1 MKNQMKNRMKLGDVN
16 TSPSLYMVFGPKV
29 AVWVCTGT
37 FVSGCCVCLVFAPF
51 FLNQKVPH
59 LHATTTTTCRV
70 FTIQVFNLLVH
81 FPSVKP
87 TLIFAG
93 LQGQEGKL

>member
-37 FVSGCCVCLVFAPF
+37 FVSGCCVCLVFCA
-51 FLNQKVPH
+51 
-59 LHATTTTTCRV
+59 V
-70 FTIQVFNLLVH
+70 FEN
-81 FPSVKP
+81 
-87 TLIFAG
+87 
-93 LQGQEGKL
+93 

>member
-51 FLNQKVPH
+51 LKIKKSHTYMLPPL
-59 LHATTTTTCRV
+59 LHAE
-70 FTIQVFNLLVH
+70 
-81 FPSVKP
+81 S
-87 TLIFAG
+87 
-93 LQGQEGKL
+93 